1 MNTDLIF
8 KICNGAAFAS
18 WVLLVAAPRWKLIP
32 RIIHWGVITLLA
44 VLYSVLIAVNF
55 FRVESGGFF
64 SLAAVQTLFTSRE
77 VALAGWVHYLAFDL
91 FVDLWIAKKSD
102 DLGIARI
109 IQAPVLVT
117 TFMFRP
123 LGFLL
128 FQTVLAVN
136 STSGAVNKPN
146 TTGAVR

>member
-8 KICNGAAFAS
+8 KICNTAALAS

-32 RIIHWGVITLLA
+32 QIIQWGVMTLMA
-44 VLYSVLIAVNF
+44 VLYSVLIAVYF
-55 FRVESGGFF
+55 FRVEGGGFS
-64 SLAAVQTLFTSRE
+64 SLAAVQSLFTSRE

-91 FVDLWIAKKSD
+91 FVGMWIAEKCD
-102 DLGIARI
+102 RLGIARI

-117 TFMFRP
+117 TFMFGP

-128 FQTVLAVN
+128 FQAVQVF
-136 STSGAVNKPN
+136 TSAFGIVNKPY
-146 TTGAVR
+146 TTRE